1 MRVIFTQTL
10 KSCSIAAGV
19 RVEWILK
26 AVALQSES
34 LEIGIDFIN
43 ASGWLLHPG
52 WCSYQSTSSIS
63 GGSSRCVM
71 TPRMRSG
78 HRSQYNTSPAAL
90 LQYRRL
96 QLQPELRP
104 LLHVEWPWEGLCFSA
119 PCCQSNVELEWGVQV
134 EIRFTFGT
142 RAYCTDSNEL
152 DLLCACCHGAVS
164 WSSAQEFLKNLAWK
178 IITQ

>member
-104 LLHVEWPWEGLCFSA
+104 LLHVVWPWEGLCFSA
-119 PCCQSNVELEWGVQV
+119 PCCQSNVELEWAVRWRSDLPLGLVLTVLTQTSWTCYV
-134 EIRFTFGT
+134 HAVTV
-142 RAYCTDSNEL
+142 L
-152 DLLCACCHGAVS
+152 LVDLLHRNS
-164 WSSAQEFLKNLAWK
+164 
-178 IITQ
+178 